1 VLSSHFVHRI
11 VLVTLVAMCAP
22 LMSACGSS
30 GGGDSG
36 STNTT
41 TTPASTV
48 PGAPSVSSVTAGDAQ
63 AIVTFSAPASN
74 GGSAITSYTV
84 SCAAGNTTRIVTN
97 AVSPQTVTGL
107 VNGTSFACTVTATN
121 AVGTSAASASI
132 SVTPVAATTPTVPS
146 TVSTLGV
153 LCTVSTNEF
162 NSSASV
168 RLTSTSS
175 WTCGTTSRVL
185 SGNGVPDHETGTF
198 PNTNNPTAIGAVNT
212 NATYTLTPTQVSSTG
227 TAATVV
233 GHALN
238 SIKFDPNT
246 NGWCNDSGATCNL
259 NGQVGNWQ
267 IEAIGQSSFRFGTDS
282 SNAHVQP
289 SGAYHYHGMPEAF
302 ITKLNKGQAMT
313 LVGWAADGFP
323 IYARY
328 GYNTAT
334 SASSGV
340 KIVRGS
346 FQVKSTP
353 DANRPATTLYPMGTF
368 RQDYQYV
375 AGSGDL
381 DECNGRSGVTPEFP
395 NGIYHYYVTDTYPYV
410 QRCVKGS
417 PAQGATGGP

>member
-1 VLSSHFVHRI
+1 V
-11 VLVTLVAMCAP
+11 
-22 LMSACGSS
+22 
-30 GGGDSG
+30 
-36 STNTT
+36 
-41 TTPASTV
+41 
-48 PGAPSVSSVTAGDAQ
+48 
-63 AIVTFSAPASN
+63 
-74 GGSAITSYTV
+74 
-84 SCAAGNTTRIVTN
+84 
-97 AVSPQTVTGL
+97 
-107 VNGTSFACTVTATN
+107 
-121 AVGTSAASASI
+121 
-132 SVTPVAATTPTVPS
+132 TTPTVPS